1 VPTLTNGVR
10 REAYGRR
17 MELAGGALI
26 FGLFLVVFTAA
37 VIYGLYT
44 RRGSGIDEHPYGNPY
59 DAASSSRAG
68 GGGGREGIADWS
80 RGTR

>member
-1 VPTLTNGVR
+1 
-10 REAYGRR
+10 
-17 MELAGGALI
+17 MELAGGAII
-26 FGLFLVVFTAA
+26 FGLFLVLFTAA

-59 DAASSSRAG
+59 DAASSSRASG
-68 GGGGREGIADWS
+68 SGREGIANWS

>member
-1 VPTLTNGVR
+1 MPTLTNGAR
-10 REAYGRR
+10 RGAYGLPV
-17 MELAGGALI
+17 ELACGALI

-59 DAASSSRAG
+59 DAASRSRASS
-68 GGGGREGIADWS
+68 GGGREGIANWS

>member
-1 VPTLTNGVR
+1 
-10 REAYGRR
+10 

-26 FGLFLVVFTAA
+26 FGLFLVVFTLA

-59 DAASSSRAG
+59 DAASGSRSG
-68 GGGGREGIADWS
+68 VSGREGVANWT

>member
-1 VPTLTNGVR
+1 
-10 REAYGRR
+10 

-26 FGLFLVVFTAA
+26 FGIFLVVFTLA

-59 DAASSSRAG
+59 DAASGARSRAS
-68 GGGGREGIADWS
+68 GREGAANWT

>member
-1 VPTLTNGVR
+1 
-10 REAYGRR
+10 

-26 FGLFLVVFTAA
+26 FGIFLVVFTAA

-59 DAASSSRAG
+59 DPASGSR
-68 GGGGREGIADWS
+68 GRVERGRDGIANWT

>member
-1 VPTLTNGVR
+1 
-10 REAYGRR
+10 

-26 FGLFLVVFTAA
+26 FGLFLVVFTLA
-37 VIYGLYT
+37 VTYGLYT

-59 DAASSSRAG
+59 DAASGSRSG
-68 GGGGREGIADWS
+68 VRGREDVANWT

>member
-1 VPTLTNGVR
+1 
-10 REAYGRR
+10 

-26 FGLFLVVFTAA
+26 FGLFLLVFTVA
-37 VIYGLYT
+37 VVYGLYT

-59 DAASSSRAG
+59 DAASSSRASV
-68 GGGGREGIADWS
+68 GGGREGIANWT

>member
-1 VPTLTNGVR
+1 
-10 REAYGRR
+10 
-17 MELAGGALI
+17 MELAGGAII
-26 FGLFLVVFTAA
+26 FGLFLVVFAAA

-59 DAASSSRAG
+59 DAASSSRASG
-68 GGGGREGIADWS
+68 GAGGRDGIANWS

>member
-1 VPTLTNGVR
+1 
-10 REAYGRR
+10 

-26 FGLFLVVFTAA
+26 FGLFIIGFTLA

-59 DAASSSRAG
+59 DAASGSRHRTRA
-68 GGGGREGIADWS
+68 GREGVAYWT

>member
-1 VPTLTNGVR
+1 
-10 REAYGRR
+10 

-26 FGLFLVVFTAA
+26 FGIFLLVFTAA

-44 RRGSGIDEHPYGNPY
+44 RKGSGIDEHPYGNPY

-68 GGGGREGIADWS
+68 VGSGREGITNWT

>member
-1 VPTLTNGVR
+1 V
-10 REAYGRR
+10 
-17 MELAGGALI
+17 
-26 FGLFLVVFTAA
+26 LV

-59 DAASSSRAG
+59 DAASGSRHRTRA
-68 GGGGREGIADWS
+68 GREGMASWS

>member
-1 VPTLTNGVR
+1 
-10 REAYGRR
+10 
-17 MELAGGALI
+17 MELAGGAII
-26 FGLFLVVFTAA
+26 FAIFLVVFTLA

-59 DAASSSRAG
+59 DAASGSRNG
-68 GGGGREGIADWS
+68 VGGRESIANWT

>member
-1 VPTLTNGVR
+1 
-10 REAYGRR
+10 

-26 FGLFLVVFTAA
+26 FGIFLVVFTLA

-59 DAASSSRAG
+59 DAAAGSRSRAR
-68 GGGGREGIADWS
+68 GREGIANWT